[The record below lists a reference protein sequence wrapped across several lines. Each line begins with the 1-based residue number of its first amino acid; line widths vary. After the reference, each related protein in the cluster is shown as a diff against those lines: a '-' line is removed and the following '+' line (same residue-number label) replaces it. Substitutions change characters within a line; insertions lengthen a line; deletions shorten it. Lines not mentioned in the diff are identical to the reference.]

1 MPEIFNLDCKGKL
14 SLKSTIQMKIFLI
27 GIHQTVDPLL
37 SFFFISDQ
45 LSPTS
50 DLISNER
57 YQNKKYQTLVISKA
71 AGEGGEKKLEEV

>member
-1 MPEIFNLDCKGKL
+1 
-14 SLKSTIQMKIFLI
+14 MKILFI
-27 GIHQTVDPLL
+27 GIHHTVDPLL
-37 SFFFISDQ
+37 SFFISDQ